1 VISSGHHAIAIGYRF
16 LMAVPV
22 DSFLLFTFQKKNLF
36 FIHLQFPIKA
46 APTVQQLRL
55 SFFKSMQLPRSVH
68 LLNAIEPCCRV
79 GSVAMATRKKIEH
92 PPSTAALIYL

>member
-46 APTVQQLRL
+46 VATVQQLRL
-55 SFFKSMQLPRSVH
+55 SFFKSMQL
-68 LLNAIEPCCRV
+68 CRALFTFSMQSSRAV
-79 GSVAMATRKKIEH
+79 GWGASPWQHGRK
-92 PPSTAALIYL
+92 